1 MEYKIASVQ
10 DINWKMSNS
19 SYEWHTRNGSM
30 EIGNNSVWEWHP
42 VISSELKSFIYICQ
56 NLSPANFI
64 DIGAHCGI
72 FSSVYCSIVNEH
84 RCYSI
89 EPIEGH
95 MDRLKETAD
104 INSWNLTTH
113 QIGLSDEKK
122 KMYYHNTHMAMFT
135 ENADYNVPSEIVNG
149 IPENAILKE
158 IQIDTLDNFI
168 VNKKIIPELIKIDV
182 EGYEVPIL
190 RKSAELI
197 EKYKPILFMESHRDE
212 CDNLGWKIQE
222 MTKYMDMENYIFYTH
237 CLSER
242 IRDLERFLIDEGS
255 NKRFIGIPKRLHT
268 SL

>member
-1 MEYKIASVQ
+1 MDHRVASVQ
-10 DINWKMSNS
+10 GINWKMSNK

-30 EIGNNSVWEWHP
+30 EIGGNSVWEWHP
-42 VISSELKSFIYICQ
+42 VISSELKSFIYVCES
-56 NLSPANFI
+56 LKPSNFI

-72 FSSVYCSIVNEH
+72 FSSVYCSIVGDH

-95 MDRLKETAD
+95 MERLKETAD

-113 QIGLSDEKK
+113 QIGLSDQKK

-135 ENADYNVPSEIVNG
+135 ENADYNVPVEIVNG

-168 VNKKIIPELIKIDV
+168 STENITPELIKIDV

-190 RKSAELI
+190 RKSSELI
-197 EKYKPILFMESHRDE
+197 KEYKPILFIESHRDE
-212 CDNLGWKIQE
+212 CNNLGWKIEE
-222 MTKYMDMENYIFYTH
+222 MVDYMDIENYIFYTH
-237 CLSER
+237 DFSEKIDNLSQ
-242 IRDLERFLIDEGS
+242 FLLDGES
-255 NKRFIGIPKRLHT
+255 NKRFIGISKQSHT